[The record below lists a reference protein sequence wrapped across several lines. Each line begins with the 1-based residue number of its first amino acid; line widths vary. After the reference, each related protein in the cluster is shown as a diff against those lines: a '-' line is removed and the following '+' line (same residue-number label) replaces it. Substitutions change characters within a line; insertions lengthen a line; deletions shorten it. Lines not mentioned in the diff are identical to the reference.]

1 MRWVS
6 WVSFLLI
13 VASPVRAQD
22 SPPIGESAAV
32 SDSDWW
38 NAPALDSSAVDSLA
52 LAESPPAAPDYL
64 AEMRAAFTPQN
75 RVYAGLKVAL
85 RFIEPLYLVLAGLLV
100 LFSGLAS
107 KLRDIAH
114 NLGRR
119 RWVRVLV
126 FLTLYSALLSA
137 VTFPVEWFDGFVI
150 EHRFGLSNQTFV
162 AWLGDQGKAA
172 MLSLFF
178 LGVLPV
184 LWLVYTLLAR
194 SPRWWWLWL
203 GMAALP
209 LTAAVVLLEPIVV
222 DPMFNQF
229 TPLKDRQLEARI
241 VGLAERAGIP
251 GRNVYQVD
259 RSAQTLKYN
268 AYVNGFGVSQRIV
281 LWDTTLQG
289 METDEILFVMG
300 HEMGHYVLGHI
311 WKGIVF
317 TWLQSLLIFG
327 VTAVVATW
335 ALRRFGEQWGFTRLD
350 DVASMPLLA
359 VAMMLVLFVSQPLVN
374 GFSRVLET
382 EADVYGLEIT
392 RDGDAAARAF
402 LKFGSQNKSD
412 PDPPV
417 WVRFVLYSHPTL
429 AERVRLAITYRP
441 WEEGKPNR
449 LYRGK

>member
-1 MRWVS
+1 CNARRSRSRARAAVGVRRCRRARVRLMRWVS

-251 GRNVYQVD
+251 GRNVYQV
-259 RSAQTLKYN
+259 
-268 AYVNGFGVSQRIV
+268 
-281 LWDTTLQG
+281 
-289 METDEILFVMG
+289 
-300 HEMGHYVLGHI
+300 
-311 WKGIVF
+311 
-317 TWLQSLLIFG
+317 
-327 VTAVVATW
+327 
-335 ALRRFGEQWGFTRLD
+335 
-350 DVASMPLLA
+350 
-359 VAMMLVLFVSQPLVN
+359 
-374 GFSRVLET
+374 
-382 EADVYGLEIT
+382 
-392 RDGDAAARAF
+392 
-402 LKFGSQNKSD
+402 
-412 PDPPV
+412 
-417 WVRFVLYSHPTL
+417 
-429 AERVRLAITYRP
+429 
-441 WEEGKPNR
+441 
-449 LYRGK
+449 